1 MDMTGPVNAI
11 NAEYNDAMEQTVC
24 KLESETDLT
33 GVVFASAKTVFFA
46 GADLKELI
54 QADGSNKQKI
64 FENGE
69 LIKGQFRRLEKLPVP
84 VVAQIKFILSLLSTL
99 MVIPPVEPVASPV

>member
-1 MDMTGPVNAI
+1 MGVFHYEKDDDGIVVVTMDMTGPVNAI

-46 GADLKELI
+46 GCFWV
-54 QADGSNKQKI
+54 NVW
-64 FENGE
+64 FGE
-69 LIKGQFRRLEKLPVP
+69 FMGICLNSLPWHCYFKP
-84 VVAQIKFILSLLSTL
+84 FHK
-99 MVIPPVEPVASPV
+99 